1 MLTSTPILGERERGS
16 TTCKRSLQGEPL
28 LFRPTHFQPPHPR
41 PSYFVELV
49 SCVLPL
55 QGGSLQEPSARHCR
69 WPAVLRKVAWNKQ
82 PPPFPQTH
90 RQSLCPRPSC
100 IVQLPSCALESG
112 NVVARPGRLQKYSA
126 QHCSWPAL
134 LHKVARNKQ
143 LSFFL
148 PTHMRFATIVL
159 EASPQEASAPGE
171 LLLRSSW
178 RHQAAPCPQPRR
190 PMHPPCH
197 PKTPHQEYSGS
208 ALCDPYAGPCH
219 PAEDNASGAF
229 QWNAPRPP
237 LRRATSSNTAKL
249 LYPCLN
255 LQVTR
260 SMLMPEIQKWST
272 SCQPC
277 LPCKQTDYNMNR
289 RHVTEQA
296 PHLPAL

>member
-41 PSYFVELV
+41 PSYFVELA

-112 NVVARPGRLQKYSA
+112 NMVARPGRLQKYSA

-134 LHKVARNKQ
+134 LHKVARTSNFRFSCQHTCGLQQ
-143 LSFFL
+143 LFWRL
-148 PTHMRFATIVL
+148 PRRRL
-159 EASPQEASAPGE
+159 RPRASCCCGPPDGIK
-171 LLLRSSW
+171 LLRVHN
-178 RHQAAPCPQPRR
+178 RVVQCILPVIRR
-190 PMHPPCH
+190 LRIKNTPDLLSATLTPGLVTL
-197 PKTPHQEYSGS
+197 PKTTPPAHFSGTHLVRHCEGLR
-208 ALCDPYAGPCH
+208 ARTLQNCCI
-219 PAEDNASGAF
+219 PA
-229 QWNAPRPP
+229 
-237 LRRATSSNTAKL
+237 
-249 LYPCLN
+249 
-255 LQVTR
+255 
-260 SMLMPEIQKWST
+260 
-272 SCQPC
+272 
-277 LPCKQTDYNMNR
+277 
-289 RHVTEQA
+289 
-296 PHLPAL
+296 